1 MVAPTFSL
9 FDYIEYSVVCITVMF
24 RKARKFAQ
32 TVIPA
37 VIKPLHVLWN
47 EMIGFAF
54 LVFGIISGFSTFR
67 AWQAFDGS
75 GDSVLRLALSG
86 FFSIVMTWF
95 GISSFLRARK
105 ISRT

>member
-1 MVAPTFSL
+1 MFGTVGKFVKT
-9 FDYIEYSVVCITVMF
+9 VV
-24 RKARKFAQ
+24 
-32 TVIPA
+32 PA
-37 VIKPLHVLWN
+37 IIKPLHVLWN

-54 LVFGIISGFSTFR
+54 LVFAVISGFSTFR

-75 GDSVLRLALSG
+75 GDSVLRISLAG
-86 FFSIVMTWF
+86 FFSFVMAWL